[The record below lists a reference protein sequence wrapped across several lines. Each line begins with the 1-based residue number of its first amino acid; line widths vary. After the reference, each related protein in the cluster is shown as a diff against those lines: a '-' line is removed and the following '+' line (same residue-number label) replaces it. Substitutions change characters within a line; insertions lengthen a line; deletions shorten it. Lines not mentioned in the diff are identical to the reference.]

1 MREEVYTPSFGFD
14 AKRKVWQINGADV
27 DANRIIQLAAMI
39 QAERQERVVGRGFR
53 EFTRI
58 AGAVAAVTD
67 VTIEEMIED
76 GRKWKYALA
85 RHLAIYLCK
94 TLTSE
99 SLTNVGKYFERHH
112 ATVIYA
118 INKVEAMIATKDR
131 DTLIYLHDIQ
141 AILNPTNETD
151 D

>member
-1 MREEVYTPSFGFD
+1 MRETVHTPSFGFD
-14 AKRKVWQINGADV
+14 AKRKVWQINGADL

-76 GRKWKYALA
+76 GRKMKPALA

-94 TLTSE
+94 MMTSE

-118 INKVEAMIATKDR
+118 IHKVEAMIATKDR
-131 DTLIYLHDIQ
+131 DTLIYLRDIE
-141 AILNPTNETD
+141 AILNPTNDND